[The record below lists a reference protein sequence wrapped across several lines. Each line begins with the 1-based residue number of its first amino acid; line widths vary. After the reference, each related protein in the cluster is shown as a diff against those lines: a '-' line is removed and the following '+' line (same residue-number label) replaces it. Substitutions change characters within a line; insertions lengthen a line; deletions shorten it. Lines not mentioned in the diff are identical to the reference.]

1 MEILSSSSVVDQV
14 RATCG
19 QLNYV
24 DKSSDFAIHYTV
36 NIPHIRFE
44 CPTLVSRDIL
54 VTSCPR
60 VAIAPNTGANA
71 TRFSFWRP
79 NPEN

>member
-44 CPTLVSRDIL
+44 SPTQVSRDIL

-60 VAIAPNTGANA
+60 VAIALKPV
-71 TRFSFWRP
+71 FSQLILLFSSSLP
-79 NPEN
+79 V

>member
-60 VAIAPNTGANA
+60 VAIQNIP
-71 TRFSFWRP
+71 
-79 NPEN
+79 